1 MMNRMLHITHS
12 TTEDC
17 KNMGESYGEICVHC
31 NKCGRWEEKETHI
44 RGVEGEYKNTRRV
57 TYNNGAIFVPV
68 CIKCGRYVKADDTI
82 RYSEGRGLANEP
94 NATCSKCGRTNML
107 FEGFM

>member
-1 MMNRMLHITHS
+1 MNRILHITYS

-44 RGVEGEYKNTRRV
+44 RGVEGEYENTRRV
-57 TYNNGAIFVPV
+57 AYNNGATFIPA

>member
-1 MMNRMLHITHS
+1 MNRMLHITYS

-44 RGVEGEYKNTRRV
+44 RGVEGEYENTRRV
-57 TYNNGAIFVPV
+57 AYNNGATFIPV

-94 NATCSKCGRTNML
+94 NADVYKRQG
-107 FEGFM
+107 